1 MAEEA
6 GLELSKG
13 ARRPAS
19 LVGLLQRMPRLAVA
33 LACALLAASAFA
45 ARPANNPAWS
55 ALTPPQQ
62 QILAPLA
69 GEWDSLDAAGKR
81 TWLGI
86 AKRYPKMTPIGQKRV
101 QTRMKK
107 WAKLTPEQRRE
118 ARERYRKLSPQKRR
132 ELERKW
138 AEYQAL
144 PPQERA
150 RLGSP
155 PVAPAAKRASR
166 PTVPPA
172 PAADGK

>member
-19 LVGLLQRMPRLAVA
+19 FVGLLQRMPRLAVA
-33 LACALLAASAFA
+33 LTCALLAASAFA
-45 ARPANNPAWS
+45 AGPAKNPAWS

-69 GEWDSLDAAGKR
+69 GEWDNLDAAGKR

-107 WAKLTPEQRRE
+107 WAKLTPEQQRE

-150 RLGSP
+150 RLEAP
-155 PVAPAAKRASR
+155 PVAHAAKRASS
-166 PTVPPA
+166 PKVPPK
-172 PAADGK
+172 PAAHDK